1 MTYRMADLFKVALD
15 FAPSRLR
22 IPTYQ
27 SAKQLTPAANPAGY
41 QGVHQ
46 RQVEVLITF

>member
-1 MTYRMADLFKVALD
+1 MTDLFKVPLD

-27 SAKQLTPAANPAGY
+27 SEKQLTPAANLAGY

-46 RQVEVLITF
+46 RQFEALITF